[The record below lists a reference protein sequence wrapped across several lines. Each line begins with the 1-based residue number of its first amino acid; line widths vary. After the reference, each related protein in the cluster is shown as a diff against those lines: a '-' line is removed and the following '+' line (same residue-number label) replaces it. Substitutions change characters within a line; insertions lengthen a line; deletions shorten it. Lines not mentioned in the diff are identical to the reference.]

1 MIVLRLSFTADMT
14 GDTSVVPQT
23 SPGDGPIRV
32 QAACLPR
39 LSDSRRPA
47 GLSLN
52 SHGTKRSEKIGFLC

>member
-1 MIVLRLSFTADMT
+1 MIALRLSFTADIT

-39 LSDSRRPA
+39 LSDSR
-47 GLSLN
+47 
-52 SHGTKRSEKIGFLC
+52 